1 MAKLYFNYGA
11 MASGKT
17 IEVIETA
24 YKYNSKNMH
33 AVLAKPRIDTRGN
46 DKVVSRIGMERET
59 DFTIGKNETFI
70 EHLKKYEDITCLI
83 VDEAQFLTR
92 IQVLE
97 LFYLVK
103 RLNLPVICYGL
114 KVDFKGEL
122 FEGSKALLE
131 FADTLNELVAICSC
145 GRKARFNA
153 RKVNN
158 QYVYE
163 GDVVVIGADETYEP
177 MCGNCFVDKVLLPY
191 SKDFQIFEKN
201 KIKVLQK

>member
-33 AVLAKPRIDTRGN
+33 AVLAKPRIDTKGN
-46 DKVVSRIGMERET
+46 DKVISRIGMEKET

-70 EHLKKYEDITCLI
+70 EHLKEYDDITCLI

-92 IQVLE
+92 NQVLE

-114 KVDFKGEL
+114 KVNFKGEL
-122 FEGSKALLE
+122 FEGSAALLE

-163 GDVVVIGADETYEP
+163 GDIVVIGADEAYEP
-177 MCGNCFVDKVLLPY
+177 MCGNCFTEKVLLPY

>member
-17 IEVIETA
+17 IEVIEIL

-33 AVLAKPRIDTRGN
+33 AVLAKPKLDTKGN
-46 DKVVSRIGMERET
+46 NKIVSRIGMEKET
-59 DFTIGKNETFI
+59 DFTIGKDETFTNY
-70 EHLKKYEDITCLI
+70 LKQYNDITCLI
-83 VDEAQFLTR
+83 IDEAQFLTKK
-92 IQVLE
+92 QVLE

-103 RLNLPVICYGL
+103 KLNLPVICYGL

-131 FADTLNELVAICSC
+131 LADSLNELVSVCSC

-153 RKVNN
+153 RKINGE
-158 QYVYE
+158 YVYE
-163 GDVVVIGADETYEP
+163 GKQVVIGADETYEP
-177 MCGNCFVDKVLLPY
+177 MCGNCFVEKVLIPY
-191 SKDFQIFEKN
+191 SKEFQLFEKKSN
-201 KIKVLQK
+201 

>member
-33 AVLAKPRIDTRGN
+33 AVLAKPRIDTKGN
-46 DKVVSRIGMERET
+46 DKVISRIGMERET

-70 EHLKKYEDITCLI
+70 EHLTKYDDITCLI

-103 RLNLPVICYGL
+103 RLDLPVICYGL
-114 KVDFKGEL
+114 KVNFKGEL
-122 FEGSKALLE
+122 FEGSEALLE

-153 RKVNN
+153 RKVNG

-163 GDVVVIGADETYEP
+163 GDIVVIGADETYEP
-177 MCGNCFVDKVLLPY
+177 MCGNCFAEKVLLPY

-201 KIKVLQK
+201 KVKVLQK

>member
-1 MAKLYFNYGA
+1 M
-11 MASGKT
+11 
-17 IEVIETA
+17 
-24 YKYNSKNMH
+24 
-33 AVLAKPRIDTRGN
+33 
-46 DKVVSRIGMERET
+46 
-59 DFTIGKNETFI
+59 
-70 EHLKKYEDITCLI
+70 I

-114 KVDFKGEL
+114 KVDFRGEL

>member
-17 IEVIETA
+17 IEVIETV

-59 DFTIGKNETFI
+59 DFTIGKKETFI

-163 GDVVVIGADETYEP
+163 GDVIVIGADETYEP